1 MLAQICTF
9 RAAGGDS
16 PPTFRTAKTLIFH
29 GFTTASRSVWKRCV
43 STASPPLKGLF
54 SPVRHLFIKFSRRF
68 TAAWSYWTILSN
80 SFLNTPAAHRLGQ
93 NWTHLPKTGEVDF
106 LRKPNFGP
114 SFWWRKNSLP
124 VDGGKFRSPL
134 SQEVFLKNRK
144 NRRAIKTEFSALI

>member
-43 STASPPLKGLF
+43 STAKRSVFTCSPPVHKMA
-54 SPVRHLFIKFSRRF
+54 FSRRF

-106 LRKPNFGP
+106 LRKPDFGP